1 MLENYWLRRCS
12 PADVEALAKAFGPDL
27 APQPP
32 GNSDAFWRCSAAVTP
47 DGRLLGYASLCT
59 ELYGQPLRPGEYFLQ
74 VAVVPEF
81 RGQGIGEALYREAAE
96 AAQDARATRL
106 DCCVRPADGA
116 ARAFAA
122 TRGFRLDY
130 SMLSGEL
137 DLTAF
142 DPTPWEAATRLEG
155 IRFSTLARENA
166 TDATLR
172 QIYELDRQVSADV
185 PQWAGEMPPYDRY
198 AQNLL
203 AGDPEGAMLAW
214 DGDSLAGF
222 AFSTV
227 EEDGETG
234 YTDFLGVARYYRGKG
249 LALALKLRTIGWA
262 RSRGLRRLRT
272 HNNAASTSIVALN
285 RKLGFVMEPDTD
297 YLVKTFPSVVSHST
311 EGRMSLQGEHK
322 FGG

>member
-12 PADVEALAKAFGPDL
+12 PADVEALATAFGPDL

-32 GNSDAFWRCSAAVTP
+32 GNSDAFWQCSAAVTP
-47 DGRLLGYASLCT
+47 GGRLLGYASLCT
-59 ELYGQPLRPGEYFLQ
+59 ELHGQPLKPGEYFLQ
-74 VAVVPEF
+74 VAVLPEF

-96 AAQDARATRL
+96 AAQDASAARL
-106 DCCVRPADGA
+106 DCCVRPADVV
-116 ARAFAA
+116 ARAFAE

-130 SMLSGEL
+130 AMLSGEL

-142 DPTPWEAATRLEG
+142 DPTPWEPATRVEG
-155 IRFSTLARENA
+155 VRFSTLAREDDTNA
-166 TDATLR
+166 ALR
-172 QIYELDRQVSADV
+172 QLYELDRQVSADV
-185 PQWAGEMPPYDRY
+185 PQWAGEMPPCDRY
-198 AQNLL
+198 AENLL
-203 AGDPEGAMLAW
+203 AGDPEGVILAW
-214 DGDSLAGF
+214 DGDSLLGF
-222 AFSTV
+222 AMSTV

-272 HNNAASTSIVALN
+272 HNNAESASIVALN

-297 YLVKTFPSVVSHST
+297 YLVRTVPT
-311 EGRMSLQGEHK
+311 AGRRSLQSEHK
-322 FGG
+322 FGR